1 MGILLYPQTSDA
13 SVLERLINVP
23 EGTYARL
30 QQLQTAFDDVFGL
43 KKPGGPDYVSNPDSN
58 EVDVEYLLH
67 QVINADLNLVKM
79 KDFLIYGW
87 GKFTLRENDDY
98 VGNIDP
104 VKDAQH
110 MLVSASYGKSLSS
123 HMSPKETVELAG
135 GLCWS

>member
-1 MGILLYPQTSDA
+1 MGIRLYPQTSDP

-23 EGTYARL
+23 EGTHARL
-30 QQLQTAFDDVFGL
+30 KQLQTAFDDVFGL
-43 KKPGGPDYVSNPDSN
+43 KKPDGPNYVSNPDSK
-58 EVDVEYLLH
+58 EDDVEYLLH
-67 QVINADLNLVKM
+67 QVIEADLNLSKM

-87 GKFTLRENDDY
+87 GKFNLRENDDC

-110 MLVSASYGKSLSS
+110 MLVSANCGEYLSS